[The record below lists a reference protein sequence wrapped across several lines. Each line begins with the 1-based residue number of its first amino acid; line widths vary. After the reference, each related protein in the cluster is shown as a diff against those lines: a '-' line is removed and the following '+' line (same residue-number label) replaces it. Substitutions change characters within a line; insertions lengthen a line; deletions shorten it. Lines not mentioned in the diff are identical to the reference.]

1 MIECK
6 KLKIMNGSKELLNII
21 FKLNGSLS
29 IVGQSGSGKSL
40 TLKAVLGL
48 LPKNLTC
55 EAEFEADFD
64 IRAGKTV
71 GFIPQNPFTA
81 LSPMTKISKQFFAPK
96 IKQKECIN
104 MTGLNEQFL
113 ERFPSELSGGQL
125 QRVIIAM
132 VIAQNPK
139 VLLLD
144 EPTTA
149 LDFDAKEKIITL
161 LEKLHE
167 EMGFEMIFVTHELP
181 LAKRVCKESVVLRD
195 GIVIESG
202 NSERLFDTPS
212 NEYTKTLLTVGFN
225 NRSFRQ

>member
-1 MIECK
+1 MNGDK
-6 KLKIMNGSKELLNII
+6 KLLDIA
-21 FKLNGSLS
+21 FRLNGSLS

-48 LPKNLTC
+48 LPITLSC
-55 EAEFEADFD
+55 EAEFEADFN

-81 LSPMTKISKQFFAPK
+81 LSPMTKISEQFFTLK

-104 MTGLNEQFL
+104 MVGLDERFL
-113 ERFPSELSGGQL
+113 KRFPSELSGGQL

-149 LDFDAKEKIITL
+149 LDFDMKEKIIAL
-161 LEKLHE
+161 LEELHKK
-167 EMGFEMIFVTHELP
+167 MGFEMIFVTHELP
-181 LAKRVCKESVVLRD
+181 LAKRVCKECIVLKE
-195 GIVIESG
+195 GVVIESG
-202 NSERLFDTPS
+202 SSEQIFNAPLS
-212 NEYTKTLLTVGFN
+212 EYTKMLLNEGFN